1 MKQRIVLLI
10 RDERVYLRELDIK
23 TLKPLLDLAKIK
35 VKTTQKGKYTGA
47 PRHYVPLDDVF
58 FFLSLDSDYEIVI
71 HH

>member
-1 MKQRIVLLI
+1 MKRRIVLLI
-10 RDERVYLRELDIK
+10 REDRVYLRELDIK
-23 TLKPLLDLAKIK
+23 LLRPLLDLAKIK

-47 PRHYVPLDDVF
+47 PRHYVLLDDVF